1 MIFWRAVEQIRAF
14 NFALWE
20 RSGAVLKIIMFATGE
35 FSLNYVD
42 QVYLYT
48 GEGLAYYDGMLAES
62 ESESVA
68 L

>member
-1 MIFWRAVEQIRAF
+1 
-14 NFALWE
+14 
-20 RSGAVLKIIMFATGE
+20 MFATGE
-35 FSLNYVD
+35 FSLNYAD
-42 QVYLYT
+42 QVFLYT